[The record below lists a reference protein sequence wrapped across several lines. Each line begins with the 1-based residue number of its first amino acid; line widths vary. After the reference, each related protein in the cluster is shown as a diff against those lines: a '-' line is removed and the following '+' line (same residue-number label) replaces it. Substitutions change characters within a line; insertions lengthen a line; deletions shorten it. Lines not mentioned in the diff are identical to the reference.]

1 MVMIRGSATKARWVR
16 ALQRRWV
23 NPVVR
28 RLILRGLLPGH
39 ALLETIGRITGE
51 RRLTPVGNGL
61 SRDGSAFW
69 IVAEH
74 GSTAHYVRNIEAE
87 PRVRLCLGRE
97 WRTGRARIVRS
108 ANPHSVLAKIGRR
121 GHAAAVR
128 ALGTDLLAIRID
140 LDTRWCRA

>member
-1 MVMIRGSATKARWVR
+1 MHRVSTVKARWVR
-16 ALQRRWV
+16 AIQRRLV

-39 ALLETIGRITGE
+39 ALLETTGRITGQ

-69 IVAEH
+69 VVAEH

-87 PRVRLCLGRE
+87 PRVRLCVGRE
-97 WRTGRARIVRS
+97 WKTGRARIMRS
-108 ANPHSVLAKIGRR
+108 ADPHSVLATIGGR
-121 GHAAAVR
+121 GHATAVR
-128 ALGTDLLAIRID
+128 VLGTDLLAIRID
-140 LDTRWCRA
+140 LDTRWCRT